1 MKLNHLKLLA
11 FLILAYI
18 AKPGVADMCYH
29 SDYYSKDYK
38 NIHPWSLGYPSY
50 CHDWKA
56 IPHIGPYEHSF
67 EYHRND
73 SFDLDFDCHAGPK
86 KPCGLGYIEQID
98 KLKTVIEKL
107 KSKISKLE
115 AKEGYFESKLHEEKT
130 KHKFSLS

>member
-1 MKLNHLKLLA
+1 
-11 FLILAYI
+11 
-18 AKPGVADMCYH
+18 MCYH

-56 IPHIGPYEHSF
+56 IPHIGPYEYSF

-115 AKEGYFESKLHEEKT
+115 AKKDKT
-130 KHKFSLS
+130 CAPELISTPLKDFQRCFLPQTVTLRVNYMRKKQSINSLS